1 MKLFKPFKDKTTKE
15 RRWNRQICSP
25 SALFSI
31 AFSLISDFPFERVA
45 RKTGK
50 DAGNSYSHNKTGCW
64 LNRRKSYLRFQFDR
78 KIMYLLLFAQKQ
90 GKRSGKVQLLPSKQ
104 ISTVNLIDVN
114 WSKSPSSTVYVQNAT
129 LLNVAYYFDKMEFT
143 NHKKPAKRKLESCS
157 QDFVLTCRY
166 VSKSSL
172 NRAVLLRK

>member
-64 LNRRKSYLRFQFDR
+64 LNRRKWYPTCVLQFDR
-78 KIMYLLLFAQKQ
+78 KIMYLLLCAQKQ

-129 LLNVAYYFDKMEFT
+129 LLNVVYYFDKTEFT
-143 NHKKPAKRKLESCS
+143 NHKKPAKRKLDSCS
-157 QDFVLTCRY
+157 QYFVLTCRY
-166 VSKSSL
+166 V
-172 NRAVLLRK
+172 

>member
-64 LNRRKSYLRFQFDR
+64 LNRRKWYPTCVFSSIGKSCIYCYVLRSKVKEVASTAFTF
-78 KIMYLLLFAQKQ
+78 KIDIN
-90 GKRSGKVQLLPSKQ
+90 G
-104 ISTVNLIDVN
+104 
-114 WSKSPSSTVYVQNAT
+114 
-129 LLNVAYYFDKMEFT
+129 
-143 NHKKPAKRKLESCS
+143 
-157 QDFVLTCRY
+157 
-166 VSKSSL
+166 
-172 NRAVLLRK
+172 